1 MGNVCLF
8 IENKGLLLSVY
19 VDHIRMAG
27 KTLMKFVDLG
37 EPTSFL
43 DTCIWDVF
51 NVNASGRRVSLTSIE
66 NVRITNFSWSN

>member
-1 MGNVCLF
+1 MFDGKKYRIGNVCLF

-27 KTLMKFVDLG
+27 KTLMKFVDLR

-43 DTCIWDVF
+43 DLAYLGCIQRECKP
-51 NVNASGRRVSLTSIE
+51 NESIIDE
-66 NVRITNFSWSN
+66 Y